1 MLKRLETNR
10 LVLEKL
16 SIKHLSDAYV
26 SWMND
31 PDVYRFLE
39 TEGDYT
45 KEDLMSYLVDVES
58 RSDMLFW
65 AIIRKDNG
73 QHIGNIKIDP
83 VNRRHRIGEYGILIG
98 DRQSWG
104 KGFAKEASEA
114 VIEYCFSKLNLRKI
128 NLGVVTENFAAVA
141 LYERIGFVKEGHFK
155 KHGFYNGKYCDCY
168 RMAIFNLKSED

>member
-1 MLKRLETNR
+1 MFKSLETKR
-10 LVLEKL
+10 LVLDRL
-16 SIKHLSDAYV
+16 STSHLSDAYV

-31 PDVYRFLE
+31 PNVCRFLE
-39 TEGDYT
+39 TEGNYT
-45 KEDLMSYLVDVES
+45 KEDLMGYLVDVES
-58 RSDMLFW
+58 RLDMLFW

-83 VNRRHRIGEYGILIG
+83 VSRRHSIGEYGILIG

-114 VIEYCFSKLNLRKI
+114 VIEYCFSKLKLRKI

-141 LYERIGFVKEGHFK
+141 LYERIGFVKEGHLK

-168 RMAIFNLKSED
+168 RMAIFNLKSEN

>member
-1 MLKRLETNR
+1 MRNLETNR

-16 SIKHLSDAYV
+16 SLTHLSDAYV

-31 PDVYRFLE
+31 PEVYRFLE
-39 TEGDYT
+39 TGGNYSKNELRNYLRAVEN
-45 KEDLMSYLVDVES
+45 KPDL
-58 RSDMLFW
+58 LFW

-83 VNRRHRIGEYGILIG
+83 VNKRHGIAEYGILMG

-114 VIEYCFSKLNLRKI
+114 VIDYCFSKLNIRKI
-128 NLGVVTENFAAVA
+128 NLGVVADNKAAVR
-141 LYERIGFVKEGHFK
+141 LYKKMGFVEEGHYID
-155 KHGFYNGKYCDCY
+155 HGLYGGKLCDSY
-168 RMAIFNLKSED
+168 RMAMFNSNYKG